1 MVAIVVVWCCV
12 VTVWTKVL
20 CPWCPCVDEVI
31 SVFNSFRTV
40 TGKFSD
46 MIRTLFAVL
55 VSMSVTLNYKRD
67 VYPFEADLE

>member
-46 MIRTLFAVL
+46 MIRTLL
-55 VSMSVTLNYKRD
+55 
-67 VYPFEADLE
+67 